1 MGSHQLIRK
10 QALGFFVLLVLG
22 AFCLLVPFGQ
32 RTSAGSNPPVGTL
45 WEKTVQINA
54 GEPGELNG
62 RWSVKLESANSQ
74 TVSLRY
80 TFQGEFGFITDQ
92 VCNNPSSIPIP
103 WNRLGVRATLSGG
116 GTNAPPTFTDESLAT
131 VKLDYQAPAFVNCWA
146 MVNPPPA
153 YPSAVSYVRY
163 SSYRFSAIQ
172 SGIQTEF
179 FTELSTVVLRMTNDS
194 SPAADVFVGASISIP
209 TIGVDPETTTTKPQT
224 STTRAG
230 AGSTP
235 VENSAVVTTT
245 TLLDEEAGIIIPTEG
260 GPDGDSGISGNDT
273 EADVQV
279 VDVLYDMETETPIQE
294 KERKKNT
301 ANSLVVTAAVLISA
315 LAAAAPALGA
325 VSAAGAIGGVIGVTT
340 SRSFSG
346 GQLLPQVPKPT
357 EIAVRNSKLI
367 TGKLKKI
374 PELRSPPDVDLEQDF
389 VSPSIGRATEG
400 VAFGVGVTHVGRVF
414 VTVISLLQY
423 VSRIR
428 IFRPGLRRWAEI
440 ALVSPTLAAVTPLL
454 LLSCG
459 GVLPALCAN
468 EIISS
473 TLTMVVLFALAMFAP
488 IFSIFVVVGWFVG
501 RLLLD
506 RGSLVV
512 SVAES
517 IALLP
522 GLLFLPMMQRNLLG
536 PRPRSRPWEHVL
548 ALVLAPCVAA
558 LAYRNW
564 LIHFVDVTCS
574 LCNIIVAPLHWTY
587 GERMLVVRSESTALV
602 IGVLMAIMIMVIA
615 EFAVQFSDG
624 DGKPKIMFKRFVS
637 EKSPI
642 QILRREYID
651 LVAVELDE
659 PARWGRWWRYGL
671 AGLLSTFVLF
681 EVLGMRSVVLVVVF
695 LFAVAVTKR
704 FPRSL
709 KDKEVHPIVKTVPMA
724 AFGLLLGTFAVSPSR
739 AFIAFAVVAVL
750 AASGSLVRTRPL
762 WDS

>member
-1 MGSHQLIRK
+1 M
-10 QALGFFVLLVLG
+10 
-22 AFCLLVPFGQ
+22 
-32 RTSAGSNPPVGTL
+32 
-45 WEKTVQINA
+45 
-54 GEPGELNG
+54 
-62 RWSVKLESANSQ
+62 
-74 TVSLRY
+74 
-80 TFQGEFGFITDQ
+80 
-92 VCNNPSSIPIP
+92 
-103 WNRLGVRATLSGG
+103 
-116 GTNAPPTFTDESLAT
+116 
-131 VKLDYQAPAFVNCWA
+131 
-146 MVNPPPA
+146 
-153 YPSAVSYVRY
+153 
-163 SSYRFSAIQ
+163 
-172 SGIQTEF
+172 
-179 FTELSTVVLRMTNDS
+179 
-194 SPAADVFVGASISIP
+194 
-209 TIGVDPETTTTKPQT
+209 
-224 STTRAG
+224 
-230 AGSTP
+230 
-235 VENSAVVTTT
+235 
-245 TLLDEEAGIIIPTEG
+245 
-260 GPDGDSGISGNDT
+260 
-273 EADVQV
+273 
-279 VDVLYDMETETPIQE
+279 
-294 KERKKNT
+294 
-301 ANSLVVTAAVLISA
+301 
-315 LAAAAPALGA
+315 
-325 VSAAGAIGGVIGVTT
+325 
-340 SRSFSG
+340 
-346 GQLLPQVPKPT
+346 PKPT